1 MANPS
6 DPQGANRPSGDAN
19 LIGTDY
25 EIGQDNVEGAM
36 GPFGFDIHNP
46 VFMISKLSISLSYF
60 SPLPCRTRQRASL
73 AGPAFPN
80 IDI

>member
-1 MANPS
+1 MANSS
-6 DPQGANRPSGDAN
+6 DPQGVNSPGGDAN
-19 LIGTDY
+19 FIDTDY
-25 EIGQDNVEGAM
+25 EIGQDNEAGTM

-46 VFMISKLSISLSYF
+46 VFMISGSSISLSYF